1 MQHTER
7 PPDHK
12 DDWPQYPDHRL
23 LTAKYFCPGTG
34 TPMPARD
41 HLWPKRCRQLFQ
53 CPESFYDSS
62 IRGYSSTRNDELSRV
77 SRVVS
82 DRPSRSR
89 QAITLLPRSSPK
101 HRTLHCLFEIIGKVA
116 TRSQEGNKKE

>member
-1 MQHTER
+1 MDWTLNLALAMENREDAFHIHTTMHHAER
-7 PPDHK
+7 PPAHK
-12 DDWPQYPDHRL
+12 DDRPQYPDHRL

-41 HLWPKRCRQLFQ
+41 HLWPKRYRQLLQ

-62 IRGYSSTRNDELSRV
+62 VRGYSNTRDDELSRV

-82 DRPSRSR
+82 DRPSRS
-89 QAITLLPRSSPK
+89 
-101 HRTLHCLFEIIGKVA
+101 
-116 TRSQEGNKKE
+116 